1 MNINEPYLFIS
12 INEEEIY
19 FFSIKFSEGLHYKI
33 LDSTFVKS
41 HGVDN
46 GKIIN
51 IEVLSNLIK
60 NNLILIEKKI
70 GFTFHNATLINDQ
83 DNFDCINVSGFKK
96 LHGTQVLDKDIS
108 YILNNIKKIIVENEP
123 QSSIIHLLNSDFIL
137 DNISYKDLPTN
148 LHGDFY
154 NQHLTF
160 FLLPKNDLRNIKLV
174 LNRCNINVER
184 IILKSFLKGIYKI
197 NKDNKKNNFSI
208 IHIGKNKCN
217 ISIFKNSSFV
227 FFQKFSFGSKIIF
240 KDVAKL
246 CSLNITVVEKIF
258 DNICIDE
265 VDPQKNKF
273 LDQKYFTEGAVRKIS
288 LEHLSEISRYRIEEI
303 ISLIYKKNINLKS
316 FTKDINQIYLSF
328 EDTSVYHNLKKTFK
342 NQFSKPVNVVTEVI
356 DKEENLHSCIA
367 AAELVGKGWE
377 KEAIPTIYGK
387 KSKISRF
394 FKAIFN

>member
-160 FLLPKNDLRNIKLV
+160 FYYLRMI
-174 LNRCNINVER
+174 
-184 IILKSFLKGIYKI
+184 
-197 NKDNKKNNFSI
+197 
-208 IHIGKNKCN
+208 
-217 ISIFKNSSFV
+217 
-227 FFQKFSFGSKIIF
+227 
-240 KDVAKL
+240 
-246 CSLNITVVEKIF
+246 
-258 DNICIDE
+258 
-265 VDPQKNKF
+265 
-273 LDQKYFTEGAVRKIS
+273 
-288 LEHLSEISRYRIEEI
+288 
-303 ISLIYKKNINLKS
+303 
-316 FTKDINQIYLSF
+316 
-328 EDTSVYHNLKKTFK
+328 
-342 NQFSKPVNVVTEVI
+342 
-356 DKEENLHSCIA
+356 
-367 AAELVGKGWE
+367 
-377 KEAIPTIYGK
+377 
-387 KSKISRF
+387 
-394 FKAIFN
+394 